1 MNYMNII
8 NNSDNYTRLKLTTE
22 SETTTITQT
31 ISLLTRKVNELNTE
45 LNNKITDLDKN
56 MKDISDTIMTE
67 IEYIKMNKNECTHCN
82 NNKNKI
88 NDINTNEDPGVL
100 KVDYATEQDLNNIKM
115 EISKVKSY
123 TLDIYNEVI
132 KMRNVIDTC
141 QAYKAIT
148 NDISNLKSEIIV
160 NNSGYYDNDYF
171 LYNSDEW
178 IHTHTILKYLNI

>member
-1 MNYMNII
+1 MNII
-8 NNSDNYTRLKLTTE
+8 NKTDNNYTRLKLTTE
-22 SETTTITQT
+22 NETTTITQT

-45 LNNKITDLDKN
+45 LNNKVINLEKYI
-56 MKDISDTIMTE
+56 KDISDTIMTE

-88 NDINTNEDPGVL
+88 NDINTNEDPSVL
-100 KVDYATEQDLNNIKM
+100 KVDYATEQELNNIKM

-148 NDISNLKSEIIV
+148 NDISNLKSDIIT
-160 NNSGYYDNDYF
+160 NNYGYSDNDYF

-178 IHTHTILKYLNI
+178 IHTHSILEYLNI

>member
-8 NNSDNYTRLKLTTE
+8 NNNDSARLKLTTE
-22 SETTTITQT
+22 NETTTITQT

-45 LNNKITDLDKN
+45 LNNKLIVLEKN
-56 MKDISDTIMTE
+56 VKDISDTIITD
-67 IEYIKMNKNECTHCN
+67 IEYIKMNKNKCTHCN
-82 NNKNKI
+82 NNNNKP
-88 NDINTNEDPGVL
+88 NDINTNEDPSVL

-148 NDISNLKSEIIV
+148 NDISNLKSDIIT
-160 NNSGYYDNDYF
+160 NNYGYSDSDYF

-178 IHTHTILKYLNI
+178 IHTHSILEYLNI